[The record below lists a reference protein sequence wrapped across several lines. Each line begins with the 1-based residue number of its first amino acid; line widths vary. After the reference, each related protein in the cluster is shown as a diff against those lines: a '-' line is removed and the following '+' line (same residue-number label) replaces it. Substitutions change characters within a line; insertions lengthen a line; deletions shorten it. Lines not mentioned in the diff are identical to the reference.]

1 MHPRITIYVFTAW
14 PTAIKRLREEIAKR
28 FTVILRYT
36 WVGRQPSATILGK
49 KGVLADT
56 LISLIKMF
64 TSPRLYRAKTVI
76 VCHTGHYAGL
86 IVGRILHAIRPTGG
100 LYLFNFY
107 IHGMGK
113 RRPVQQ
119 ILRWLFR
126 QNLAIAVQSRAEYE
140 YFHMLAPHAD
150 VRYVPFGQ
158 DGPKNIKADYI
169 TLGNYIFSGG
179 YTNRDYRLLIDCAS
193 KLRHLHFVIACSR
206 LNDIPGHVPNN
217 VEVLRDIEFTEFH
230 RLMAGSRLVVVP
242 LRDDVGAAGQMV
254 ALAAMKFNKTVVYP
268 NFDVL
273 SQYFRDGESGVEYTA
288 GNLESLQHAISS
300 VCDDTEALIRIGA
313 NAYLQ
318 WKHHFTKECFDAAIA
333 RHIVA
338 FVEHITSGS
347 APLPANDG

>member
-1 MHPRITIYVFTAW
+1 MRPRATIYIFTAW
-14 PTAIKRLREEIAKR
+14 PAAIKHLREEIGKR
-28 FTVILRYT
+28 FTVILRET
-36 WVGRQPSATILGK
+36 WVGSQPGATILGK

-56 LISLIKMF
+56 LISLIKML
-64 TSPRLYRAKTVI
+64 TSPRLYRAKTMI

-86 IVGRILHAIRPTGG
+86 IVGRILRAIRPSGG
-100 LYLFNFY
+100 IYLFNFY

-113 RRPVQQ
+113 RRIVQR

-126 QNLAIAVQSRAEYE
+126 QNLAIAVQSKAEYE

-158 DGPKNIKADYI
+158 DGPKNIGPDYI
-169 TLGNYIFSGG
+169 KLGNYIFSGG

-193 KLRHLHFVIACSR
+193 KLRHLRFVIACSR
-206 LNDIPGHVPNN
+206 LNDIPEQVPNN

-273 SQYFRDGESGVEYTA
+273 SQYFTNEESGIEYTA
-288 GNLESLQHAISS
+288 GNLESLQRAISS
-300 VCDDTEALIRIGA
+300 VCDDTEALIRIGMEA
-313 NAYLQ
+313 HLR
-318 WKHHFTKECFDAAIA
+318 WKHNFTKECFDAAIA

-338 FVEHITSGS
+338 FVERVTSMGTPRR
-347 APLPANDG
+347 ADD